1 MGDFGLYA
9 ALSGT
14 DNWAQKRQD
23 KASNL
28 MMLQNME
35 QRSEKQL
42 ASQMQAEQGIQEQL
56 DLMSTF
62 DVLPEDQ
69 KAIEEVEN
77 KARMN
82 IIKGITKFNGDLKKY
97 VSSGGLTDLGEYKR
111 SILTSSQMK
120 NAVTN
125 KAQYAQ
131 YIDAKQKDMF
141 VGKAQIEVPVFNSK
155 GNPQM
160 KDGEIVREMKNL
172 TMDEQMALRKR
183 GLLDKIQVGM
193 IEKKARINPDY
204 FKRNYKDAT
213 KPWSADNIVTEQNIR
228 NTLKSQGYSDEQA
241 NKLANE
247 YGDGLTADNAL
258 KWKAMNQLELEN
270 QQAATQYRLSKA
282 NGSGGTGSGKT
293 RITNTLKTTF
303 DKLKQSPGLMYST
316 KGINAVEGAAGGVKP
331 VPNKMAKYYK
341 EWIAENNPMVYDAH
355 YGKFKDAGQDN
366 EGKYSLRNATI
377 DIQNYVAV
385 QNPDNDNQIESFIK
399 ARVFYPDGTIPYEDE
414 QNQNRANSF
423 ENSTRRKYN
432 SKTKEYDETSGVEGY
447 VYIPIE
453 KLVMDKNIGTEVAKY
468 QNQGTNINNNDPGST
483 YQSEVMNNQRRFDS
497 MVDDVMQIINPKT
510 KEKYTIEE
518 AENIAEIKLAQQ

>member
-141 VGKAQIEVPVFNSK
+141 VGKAQIEVPVFDSK

-160 KDGEIVREMKNL
+160 KDGEIVREMKIFFRQIL
-172 TMDEQMALRKR
+172 T
-183 GLLDKIQVGM
+183 
-193 IEKKARINPDY
+193 
-204 FKRNYKDAT
+204 
-213 KPWSADNIVTEQNIR
+213 S
-228 NTLKSQGYSDEQA
+228 
-241 NKLANE
+241 
-247 YGDGLTADNAL
+247 
-258 KWKAMNQLELEN
+258 
-270 QQAATQYRLSKA
+270 
-282 NGSGGTGSGKT
+282 
-293 RITNTLKTTF
+293 
-303 DKLKQSPGLMYST
+303 
-316 KGINAVEGAAGGVKP
+316 
-331 VPNKMAKYYK
+331 
-341 EWIAENNPMVYDAH
+341 
-355 YGKFKDAGQDN
+355 
-366 EGKYSLRNATI
+366 
-377 DIQNYVAV
+377 
-385 QNPDNDNQIESFIK
+385 
-399 ARVFYPDGTIPYEDE
+399 
-414 QNQNRANSF
+414 
-423 ENSTRRKYN
+423 
-432 SKTKEYDETSGVEGY
+432 
-447 VYIPIE
+447 
-453 KLVMDKNIGTEVAKY
+453 
-468 QNQGTNINNNDPGST
+468 
-483 YQSEVMNNQRRFDS
+483 
-497 MVDDVMQIINPKT
+497 
-510 KEKYTIEE
+510 
-518 AENIAEIKLAQQ
+518 